1 MKASGSLKEPG
12 SVHLGLFKIDAV
24 ELMVAK
30 AVAAGREFMIF
41 KNVFPIHSVNRT
53 PLNFSEA
60 CLNLVSCHMI
70 LKSGVVSLA
79 CSGKCFSVIEHSS
92 QQREIRICL
101 GFRYLHTIP

>member
-41 KNVFPIHSVNRT
+41 QNFFSCSLSVNST
-53 PLNFSEA
+53 PLNFWEA
-60 CLNLVSCHMI
+60 CLNFCCAM
-70 LKSGVVSLA
+70 
-79 CSGKCFSVIEHSS
+79 
-92 QQREIRICL
+92 
-101 GFRYLHTIP
+101 